1 MLVVRGLMIWA
12 IPSAEFL
19 IDWVAERKR
28 NIMLAMKE
36 AITKQGNTDYLKI
49 AQTITAERL
58 VVQLALLDKAIV
70 AYNDELER
78 AQPLLSGRVL
88 VKFSKI
94 DQVKIDDDHY
104 YDQAPYVGRMLRKAT
119 GDWIFLRVRK
129 VDLADLPK
137 MRIGKGSKDD
147 ARVIKILR
155 RLSQMLIAREAVI
168 TLQKKQRVENL
179 RITQSIGYL
188 YERMEKELIPIREA
202 ITVDWKNNA
211 KAEFDKFIVGKADK
225 AKRI

>member
-1 MLVVRGLMIWA
+1 MTKK
-12 IPSAEFL
+12 
-19 IDWVAERKR
+19 DT
-28 NIMLAMKE
+28 
-36 AITKQGNTDYLKI
+36 ITGNTDFLKI
-49 AQTITAERL
+49 VQTITCERL
-58 VVQLALLDKAIV
+58 VAQLAFLDKSII

-94 DQVKIDDDHY
+94 EKIKIDDDFY

-119 GDWIFLRVRK
+119 GDWIFLRAKK
-129 VDLADLPK
+129 VDLMALPK
-137 MRIGKGSKDD
+137 MRVGKGSKDD
-147 ARVIKILR
+147 GRVVKILR
-155 RLSQMLIAREAVI
+155 RLSQMLIAREAAI

-179 RITQSIGYL
+179 RLTQSIGYL
-188 YERMEKELIPIREA
+188 HDRMEKELVSIKGA

-211 KAEFDKFIVGKADK
+211 KGEYAKFIVGRVEK